1 MATPRPKDVNC
12 LVPPSAKQAKICN
25 FLLKVSLASFKIQG
39 KGHDIG
45 ASLAQWVAR
54 QSHNPALAVH
64 VRYLKVVSSTLTRG
78 ICLFNPP
85 KALNAHEMKVKI
97 RQASPS

>member
-1 MATPRPKDVNC
+1 MATPRPKYVNC
-12 LVPPSAKQAKICN
+12 LVPPTAKQAKVCN
-25 FLLKVSLASFKIQG
+25 FLIKVSLASLKIQG
-39 KGHDIG
+39 KGQDIG
-45 ASLAQWVAR
+45 ASLAQLVAC

-85 KALNAHEMKVKI
+85 KALNAHEIKVKI

>member
-45 ASLAQWVAR
+45 ASLAQ
-54 QSHNPALAVH
+54 
-64 VRYLKVVSSTLTRG
+64 
-78 ICLFNPP
+78 
-85 KALNAHEMKVKI
+85 
-97 RQASPS
+97 

>member
-39 KGHDIG
+39 KDPLQDLPSCYISHAVSSL
-45 ASLAQWVAR
+45 ASLL
-54 QSHNPALAVH
+54 SS
-64 VRYLKVVSSTLTRG
+64 VV
-78 ICLFNPP
+78 
-85 KALNAHEMKVKI
+85 K
-97 RQASPS
+97 

>member
-78 ICLFNPP
+78 IYLFNPP
-85 KALNAHEMKVKI
+85 KAFNALEMKVKI

>member
-1 MATPRPKDVNC
+1 MARPRPKDVNC

-25 FLLKVSLASFKIQG
+25 FLVKVSLASFKIQG

-45 ASLAQWVAR
+45 ASLAQLVAR

-78 ICLFNPP
+78 ICIFNRECIFNS
-85 KALNAHEMKVKI
+85 K
-97 RQASPS
+97 